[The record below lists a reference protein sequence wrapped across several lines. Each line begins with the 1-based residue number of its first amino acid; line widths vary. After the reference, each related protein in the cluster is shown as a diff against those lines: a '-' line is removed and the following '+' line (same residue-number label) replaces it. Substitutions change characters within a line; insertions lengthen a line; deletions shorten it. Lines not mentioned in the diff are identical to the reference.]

1 MGWRSKLGYTHGN
14 PQADV
19 VVGPKDLP
27 RVLRTVG
34 GWARKARAMAREF
47 QGTLDDMVRE
57 SELDEIGKE
66 VKSIAGYDV
75 TKELENAIDP
85 TGIETFLDEPVT
97 PLADD
102 KPEPVDEAA
111 SSDGAPA
118 AEPAAAEPAV
128 AGEAPEGEPEPV
140 DEAVSSDGAPAA
152 EPAAAEAPEGKPA
165 AGSKTQTAG

>member
-1 MGWRSKLGYTHGN
+1 MPDIGWAEL
-14 PQADV
+14 AVVAVIALV

-57 SELDEIGKE
+57 SEFDEIGKD

-85 TGIETFLDEPVT
+85 TGGGSFLDEPVT
-97 PLADD
+97 PLAED
-102 KPEPVDEAA
+102 KPPPVDEVAA
-111 SSDGAPA
+111 TDEPASADDAPTD
-118 AEPAAAEPAV
+118 EPAAADDT
-128 AGEAPEGEPEPV
+128 PEGEP
-140 DEAVSSDGAPAA
+140 AA
-152 EPAAAEAPEGKPA
+152 ETKTRA
-165 AGSKTQTAG
+165 AG